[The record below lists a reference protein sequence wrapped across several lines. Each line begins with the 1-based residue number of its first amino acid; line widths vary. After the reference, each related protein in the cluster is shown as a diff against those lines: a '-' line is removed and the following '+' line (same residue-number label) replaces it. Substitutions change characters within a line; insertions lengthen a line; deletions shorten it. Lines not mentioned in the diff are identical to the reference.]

1 MYLFS
6 RQVRLATGHTREA
19 IDWALAQSEKVH
31 TITGLQVG
39 LYTQVFSP
47 NIGTVAFSAFVPDL
61 AALEAAGDKLNVDDA
76 FIAASDKGA
85 ALTVGHPVD
94 RLAQIVHGDP
104 DPNRSIEYVTVV
116 RAVCA
121 SGRIARGLEL
131 GVEIAERAEKVT
143 GTPTLFLSDVTGT
156 YGGVSWTS
164 GHADVQAMER
174 AQQSLAEDAGWVKY
188 IDKEVGGVYSD
199 EPYTTTSLIYRRLA

>member
-6 RQVRLATGHTREA
+6 RQMRLGNGRTREA
-19 IDWALAQSEKVH
+19 IEWALGQTEKVH
-31 TITGLQVG
+31 TITGLDVG
-39 LYTQVFSP
+39 LFTQVFSP
-47 NIGTVAFSAFVPDL
+47 NVGTVAWSTFVPDL
-61 AALEAAGDKLNVDDA
+61 ATLEAAGDKLNVDDA

-85 ALTVGHPVD
+85 ALTIGSPVD

-104 DPNRSIEYVTVV
+104 DPNRSIEYVTVF

-121 SGRIARGLEL
+121 SGRMARGLEL
-131 GVEIAERAEKVT
+131 GVEIATRAEKIT

-164 GHADVQAMER
+164 GHADVQAMEA
-174 AQQSLAEDAGWVKY
+174 AQSALAEDAAWLKY

-199 EPYTTTSLIYRRLA
+199 EPYTTTSLVYRRLA